1 MLSSSKVY
9 IKMEGPS
16 SSPFSF
22 FGQLGF
28 SESQCPSGEIHRSST
43 SICDKLTENI
53 FRDIVNC
60 FKLQHL
66 VKLLN
71 FDSCHLKGS
80 HFSENVYRKK
90 LLDPCLSYGTIHVA
104 WR

>member
-28 SESQCPSGEIHRSST
+28 SESQCPSGEIHRRST

-60 FKLQHL
+60 FELKHL

-80 HFSENVYRKK
+80 HFDENVGRKK
-90 LLDPCLSYGTIHVA
+90 LLHPIFSYAALRDV
-104 WR
+104 